1 MTEHSASVELSTI
14 PSVDKILRTES
25 VKMLIN
31 KFGRPSVIKAVR
43 EDLEKIRHSI
53 QDKNSQNFIKVDVET
68 IIERINA
75 RLISSLE
82 PSLKAVFNLT
92 GTVIHTNLGRAPLP
106 SEAIDAMAAVSEGA
120 SNLEYNLKTGKRGDR
135 DSHLEKLLI
144 QLTGAEAVTVV
155 NNNAAAVL
163 LILNSLALR
172 KEVIVSRGELVEIGG
187 AFRIPEIMTRAGAK
201 LKEVGTTNRSHARDY
216 KEAISKKTAMLMKVH
231 TSNYEVTGFTSNV
244 SESDLAKIAHND
256 QVPFVIDL
264 GSGTMVNIEKFG
276 LPHEPTVQEA
286 LSNGADLVSFSGD
299 KLMGGPQAG
308 LIAGRKELV
317 AKIKKNPM
325 KRAMRCDK
333 MTIAALTAILKIYS
347 NPKQLCERIPTL
359 RLLTRDPNEIHQT
372 AKRIIPALKAKLGK
386 TYSIKIEPCQ
396 SQIGSG
402 ALPTEKIPSVALK
415 ISLKMKRGSGKSL
428 NGLSKIFRE
437 LPKPVIGR
445 IQDNAFW
452 MDLRCLEKNH
462 EDTFLKQL
470 NKMIII

>member
-216 KEAISKKTAMLMKVH
+216 KEAISIKTAMLMKVH

-244 SESDLAKIAHND
+244 TECDLAKIAQND

-264 GSGTMVNIEKFG
+264 GSGTMVNLEKFG

-299 KLMGGPQAG
+299 KLLGGPQAG
-308 LIAGRKELV
+308 VIAGRKELI

>member
-1 MTEHSASVELSTI
+1 MTKHTASIELSTI
-14 PSVDKILRTES
+14 PSVDRILRTES
-25 VKMLIN
+25 AKTLIKN
-31 KFGRPSVIKAVR
+31 FGRPSVIKAVR
-43 EDLEKIRHSI
+43 EDLEEIRCSI
-53 QDKNSQNFIKVDVET
+53 LDENCQDSIKVDVET
-68 IIERINA
+68 IIERISA
-75 RLISSLE
+75 RLTTDLE
-82 PSLKAVFNLT
+82 PSLKPVFNLT

-106 SEAIDAMAAVSEGA
+106 SEAIDAMASVSGGA
-120 SNLEYNLKTGKRGDR
+120 SNLEYNLKIGKRGDR
-135 DSHLEKLLI
+135 DSHLEKLLM
-144 QLTGAEAVTVV
+144 QLTGAEAATVV

-187 AFRIPEIMTRAGAK
+187 SFRIPEIMTRAGAK

-216 KEAISKKTAMLMKVH
+216 KEAISVKTAMLMKVH

-359 RLLTRDPNEIHQT
+359 RLLTRDPKEIHQT
-372 AKRIIPALKAKLGK
+372 ARRIIPALKAKLGK

-402 ALPTEKIPSVALK
+402 ALPTEKVPSVALK

>member
-244 SESDLAKIAHND
+244 TECDLAKIAQND

-264 GSGTMVNIEKFG
+264 GSGTMVNLEKFG

-299 KLMGGPQAG
+299 KLLGGPQAG
-308 LIAGRKELV
+308 VIAGRKELI